1 MTKTAS
7 DKVDLWTALKNLA
20 VRLPAGRDGRRNRR
34 ALARRAAIVT
44 LAAIAALAMPTA
56 CSKAPQKAQ
65 FKDATI
71 TLYMDL
77 QSGKY
82 VPDSTQATVLKVTDQ
97 KQLEALLAFFPEM
110 DRGKESWRAAGWEA
124 GVEIK
129 FARPDGKTIRVSVS
143 SNDDL
148 TIWSEGHG
156 DWPVNGDLKA
166 FLLDLQKG
174 QAATQPAAQM
184 VLHIVSAAEWQRAR
198 QAGSYEPTS
207 LGSGDFV
214 HCSTPE
220 QIIRVANANFR
231 GKSGL
236 VLLCINPKRLKA
248 PVMYEN
254 LEGGTSLFPH
264 IYGPVN
270 LEAVVEVLDFAPQQ
284 DGTFLL
290 PAKLVAVPS
299 ASSGPAP
306 EAARR
311 PAAPWPA
318 TQPAQGPVQTDWS
331 APREGVQMRLRAAR
345 KTWRADE
352 IPALRWDVRNVGT
365 RKFLAVGDGQRL
377 AQLEVDGVW
386 HQWPTGLRSA
396 RLADMGAG
404 AWLEDQL
411 VTASPIWSQAK
422 PEDLEWRMDG
432 GGKIVLSGE
441 ESPPS
446 LQFKPGTYTIRLAAV
461 IQPSRVDT
469 GDGFRVVSEPMDITI
484 EALPAGQTASWPPGP
499 KLAQAVKKALY
510 RAEIPLTNT
519 PRPGQPEMKDW
530 IAGALAKAKQAAT
543 LAEKTP
549 LHASASRLADA
560 FVALQ
565 QAVDKDPAGAAK
577 EFSAAWTAY
586 GGLVDVLA
594 GITSPATQPAHHG
607 AGTPAGT
614 DKPARS
620 IDSRQATTAP
630 AITGAAAIQDV
641 IRMLDLPWQ
650 EKITDKAWDKAAA
663 SIRPVADEAIATIMM
678 EFNASRV
685 NAFLF
690 RHRAVMVLERLAT
703 PKAKAALIDIA
714 LGLTAADLPSLKQ
727 WAASSYVRTLADK
740 TEARVLLPSDDAGVL
755 NIALLAIQGIRLDRP
770 IMERLVA
777 VLSRADKEPHT
788 RLMLIRV
795 VGLVMAADPGSE
807 FAKEKV
813 DAILAAAG
821 LTPDMPDAGE
831 LPVILSGIRLTFAEI
846 HQGDCLNC
854 LSRMKNADAP
864 LREAVGRT
872 AGLSRDIAC
881 IALAMRGDASM
892 RPEMRRILQDDTAGL
907 LRKWAAEGLGPVGT
921 SQDVPLLK
929 RLAESDPLERE
940 AVHDVGPPD
949 MTGRKVYLVRE
960 AARLAIEL
968 LSKKPPA
975 TAPATVG
982 ASTQPAEMVIT
993 PGVGVGPVTLGMSRE
1008 EVIKHLGKPVKIEGE
1023 GGYGLN
1029 YISSMGLSVLVS
1041 PRKGVVSIS
1050 CWTSRVMYWLS
1061 ALGMKDFRGA
1071 TDKGIKMGAGRD
1083 EIVRAYGRADSESG
1097 GAPLYM
1103 DYRSEGIKF
1112 ILCSGKLA
1120 QIEVVE
1126 PDVFALIPSAA
1137 FSQPAATTQP
1147 ATQPATQPGG

>member
-1 MTKTAS
+1 MA
-7 DKVDLWTALKNLA
+7 VDLGPRQVSAFDALPMLLDVAGKGVVPLA
-20 VRLPAGRDGRRNRR
+20 AAGTLVPAIRKTSAAARQTVWLPAGLDGRRNRR

-110 DRGKESWRAAGWEA
+110 DRGKESWRAAGWQA

-207 LGSGDFV
+207 LGSGGFV

-220 QIIRVANANFR
+220 QIVSVANANFR

-270 LEAVVEVLDFAPQQ
+270 LEAVVEVLDFALQQ

-311 PAAPWPA
+311 PAAPRPA
-318 TQPAQGPVQTDWS
+318 TKPAQGPVQTDWS
-331 APREGVQMRLRAAR
+331 ELREGVQMRLRAAR

-352 IPALRWDVRNVGT
+352 IPALRWDARNVGT

-586 GGLVDVLA
+586 RDLVSVLA
-594 GITSPATQPAHHG
+594 GITSPTTQ
-607 AGTPAGT
+607 
-614 DKPARS
+614 
-620 IDSRQATTAP
+620 
-630 AITGAAAIQDV
+630 
-641 IRMLDLPWQ
+641 
-650 EKITDKAWDKAAA
+650 
-663 SIRPVADEAIATIMM
+663 
-678 EFNASRV
+678 
-685 NAFLF
+685 
-690 RHRAVMVLERLAT
+690 
-703 PKAKAALIDIA
+703 
-714 LGLTAADLPSLKQ
+714 
-727 WAASSYVRTLADK
+727 
-740 TEARVLLPSDDAGVL
+740 
-755 NIALLAIQGIRLDRP
+755 
-770 IMERLVA
+770 
-777 VLSRADKEPHT
+777 
-788 RLMLIRV
+788 
-795 VGLVMAADPGSE
+795 
-807 FAKEKV
+807 
-813 DAILAAAG
+813 
-821 LTPDMPDAGE
+821 
-831 LPVILSGIRLTFAEI
+831 
-846 HQGDCLNC
+846 
-854 LSRMKNADAP
+854 
-864 LREAVGRT
+864 
-872 AGLSRDIAC
+872 
-881 IALAMRGDASM
+881 
-892 RPEMRRILQDDTAGL
+892 
-907 LRKWAAEGLGPVGT
+907 
-921 SQDVPLLK
+921 
-929 RLAESDPLERE
+929 
-940 AVHDVGPPD
+940 
-949 MTGRKVYLVRE
+949 
-960 AARLAIEL
+960 
-968 LSKKPPA
+968 PA
-975 TAPATVG
+975 TAPAPDR

-993 PGVGVGPVTLGMSRE
+993 PGVGVGSIALGMSRE

-1071 TDKGIKMGAGRD
+1071 TDKGIRMGAGRD
-1083 EIVRAYGRADSESG
+1083 EILRAYGKADSESG

-1126 PDVFALIPSAA
+1126 PDVFALVPAAA

>member
-7 DKVDLWTALKNLA
+7 DKADLWTALKDLA
-20 VRLPAGRDGRRNRR
+20 VRLPAGRDGRRNCR

-82 VPDSTQATVLKVTDQ
+82 VPDSTRATVLKVTDQ

-207 LGSGDFV
+207 LGSGGFV

-220 QIIRVANANFR
+220 QIVSVANANFR

-311 PAAPWPA
+311 PAAPRPA
-318 TQPAQGPVQTDWS
+318 TKPAQGPVQTDWS
-331 APREGVQMRLRAAR
+331 ELREGVQMRLRAAR

-365 RKFLAVGDGQRL
+365 RKFLQVGDGQRL

-411 VTASPIWSQAK
+411 VTASPIWSRAT
-422 PEDLEWRMDG
+422 PEDLEWRRDG

-441 ESPPS
+441 EPPPS
-446 LQFKPGTYTIRLAAV
+446 LHLKPGAHTLHVAVV
-461 IQPSRVDT
+461 IQPSRADT

-484 EALPAGQTASWPPGP
+484 EALPAGQTASWPPGT
-499 KLAQAVKKALY
+499 KLAQAVKEALY
-510 RAEIPLTNT
+510 RAQIPLQNSL
-519 PRPGQPEMKDW
+519 RPWEPGMKDW

-543 LAEKTP
+543 LAEKKP

-560 FVALQ
+560 FAALQ

-577 EFSAAWTAY
+577 EFSAAGDAYRDLVGVFAGVTRPAPSGAGTQPAAEASATIATFAKLPPATQSATAP
-586 GGLVDVLA
+586 LA
-594 GITSPATQPAHHG
+594 GSRLAAPATQPAAQLVLQTRNIELMQKRDALLARADADIR
-607 AGTPAGT
+607 AGLLALAKEFPQIAQADGWKAVAGKSRAGEVNLGLYWKVEAYPKTASPRGDAFALTVILSLGRPAGT
-614 DKPARS
+614 QPAWLTLYGNLGLVGKAEAKAGDPKLDAALKTLVADAMAPLDELDKH
-620 IDSRQATTAP
+620 I
-630 AITGAAAIQDV
+630 GAATQSATPRASPPTSVPID
-641 IRMLDLPWQ
+641 P
-650 EKITDKAWDKAAA
+650 AAA
-663 SIRPVADEAIATIMM
+663 WEAKVGQTITLQGHAIRQKSGIIYLRPA
-678 EFNASRV
+678 
-685 NAFLF
+685 
-690 RHRAVMVLERLAT
+690 
-703 PKAKAALIDIA
+703 
-714 LGLTAADLPSLKQ
+714 
-727 WAASSYVRTLADK
+727 
-740 TEARVLLPSDDAGVL
+740 DDACPYWSVELEHVL
-755 NIALLAIQGIRLDRP
+755 
-770 IMERLVA
+770 
-777 VLSRADKEPHT
+777 
-788 RLMLIRV
+788 
-795 VGLVMAADPGSE
+795 
-807 FAKEKV
+807 
-813 DAILAAAG
+813 
-821 LTPDMPDAGE
+821 PD
-831 LPVILSGIRLTFAEI
+831 
-846 HQGDCLNC
+846 
-854 LSRMKNADAP
+854 
-864 LREAVGRT
+864 LRG
-872 AGLSRDIAC
+872 
-881 IALAMRGDASM
+881 
-892 RPEMRRILQDDTAGL
+892 
-907 LRKWAAEGLGPVGT
+907 
-921 SQDVPLLK
+921 
-929 RLAESDPLERE
+929 
-940 AVHDVGPPD
+940 
-949 MTGRKVYLVRE
+949 
-960 AARLAIEL
+960 
-968 LSKKPPA
+968 
-975 TAPATVG
+975 
-982 ASTQPAEMVIT
+982 
-993 PGVGVGPVTLGMSRE
+993 
-1008 EVIKHLGKPVKIEGE
+1008 
-1023 GGYGLN
+1023 
-1029 YISSMGLSVLVS
+1029 
-1041 PRKGVVSIS
+1041 
-1050 CWTSRVMYWLS
+1050 
-1061 ALGMKDFRGA
+1061 
-1071 TDKGIKMGAGRD
+1071 
-1083 EIVRAYGRADSESG
+1083 G
-1097 GAPLYM
+1097 GAPLPV
-1103 DYRSEGIKF
+1103 RVTGTLRLRKHT
-1112 ILCSGKLA
+1112 
-1120 QIEVVE
+1120 
-1126 PDVFALIPSAA
+1126 
-1137 FSQPAATTQP
+1137 FSQEEVEQYKRDLAEGKKQMQAGNREVGQIIRHYYIPDAVVTILP
-1147 ATQPATQPGG
+1147 VATQPAPQPATRPAGPSQAARAGAMNPATTRPAEKAADPKQVDELADAIARGRFDGRRARSHAACPFGKLRAGP

>member
-1 MTKTAS
+1 MTIYLEPWRRLAF
-7 DKVDLWTALKNLA
+7 DALPMLLDAAAKGIVLLA
-20 VRLPAGRDGRRNRR
+20 AAGAVVPAFRKRSAAARQTVWLPAGLDDRRNRR
-34 ALARRAAIVT
+34 TLARRGAIVT

-82 VPDSTQATVLKVTDQ
+82 VSDSKQATVLKVTDQ

-110 DRGKESWRAAGWEA
+110 DRGKEAWRAGGWET

-129 FARPDGKTIRVSVS
+129 FAKRDGKAISVAAPHE
-143 SNDDL
+143 L
-148 TIWSEGHG
+148 EVWSEGKG

-166 FLLDLQKG
+166 FLLKLQKE
-174 QAATQPAAQM
+174 QAATQPAPSASLGSAPDGPSTQPADTAKIGIPKHKWQAQ
-184 VLHIVSAAEWQRAR
+184 LVSNIRGEAIGDCIANLGNFDDRHLAE
-198 QAGSYEPTS
+198 TS
-207 LGSGDFV
+207 LGGILGAGPAGRSIVVTRLTRVRRLLEEGRRLPDTVIGPFRSAFKRALDQWPQARQEFITAFTQAEARGVGFTRGEPMAYDKIKTLSLAATYVLAELGDQESLPLMV
-214 HCSTPE
+214 HAFEMGVDPKRMLSPAEPAVTLFAMHQLILSYPQARLTP
-220 QIIRVANANFR
+220 QSRRIRDEYLAATKGVFPEPEKVIVTRWQADYSESDPR
-231 GKSGL
+231 V
-236 VLLCINPKRLKA
+236 VLLDPGKKVLRDQPTMEMRIY
-248 PVMYEN
+248 PVK
-254 LEGGTSLFPH
+254 
-264 IYGPVN
+264 
-270 LEAVVEVLDFAPQQ
+270 FA
-284 DGTFLL
+284 
-290 PAKLVAVPS
+290 
-299 ASSGPAP
+299 
-306 EAARR
+306 
-311 PAAPWPA
+311 
-318 TQPAQGPVQTDWS
+318 
-331 APREGVQMRLRAAR
+331 
-345 KTWRADE
+345 
-352 IPALRWDVRNVGT
+352 
-365 RKFLAVGDGQRL
+365 DGQRMTESMSRPTQRTMKL
-377 AQLEVDGVW
+377 FEQIKQFVQL
-386 HQWPTGLRSA
+386 S
-396 RLADMGAG
+396 
-404 AWLEDQL
+404 
-411 VTASPIWSQAK
+411 
-422 PEDLEWRMDG
+422 
-432 GGKIVLSGE
+432 
-441 ESPPS
+441 
-446 LQFKPGTYTIRLAAV
+446 
-461 IQPSRVDT
+461 
-469 GDGFRVVSEPMDITI
+469 
-484 EALPAGQTASWPPGP
+484 
-499 KLAQAVKKALY
+499 
-510 RAEIPLTNT
+510 
-519 PRPGQPEMKDW
+519 
-530 IAGALAKAKQAAT
+530 
-543 LAEKTP
+543 
-549 LHASASRLADA
+549 
-560 FVALQ
+560 
-565 QAVDKDPAGAAK
+565 
-577 EFSAAWTAY
+577 FSAGDPQT
-586 GGLVDVLA
+586 LP
-594 GITSPATQPAHHG
+594 PAPNG
-607 AGTPAGT
+607 AGTLAGT

-650 EKITDKAWDKAAA
+650 EKITDEAWDKAAA

-678 EFNASRV
+678 KFNASRV

-714 LGLTAADLPSLKQ
+714 LGLTGADLPSLKQ

-770 IMERLVA
+770 ITERLVA
-777 VLSRADKEPHT
+777 VLSRKDKDPYT

-821 LTPDMPDAGE
+821 RTPDMPDAGE

-881 IALAMRGDASM
+881 IALAMRGDVSM
-892 RPEMRRILQDDTAGL
+892 RPEMRRILEDDTAGL
-907 LRKWAAEGLGPVGT
+907 LRKWAADGLGHIGT

-929 RLAESDPLERE
+929 RVAESDPLERE
-940 AVHDVGPPD
+940 AVHDVGRIR
-949 MTGRKVYLVRE
+949 GLKVHPVRE
-960 AARLAIEL
+960 AARLAVEL

-975 TAPATVG
+975 TQPVPVG

-993 PGVGVGPVTLGMSRE
+993 PGVGVGPITLGMSRE
-1008 EVIKHLGKPVKIEGE
+1008 DVIKHLGKPVKIEGE

-1029 YISSMGLSVLVS
+1029 YISSMGLSVTVS

-1050 CWTSRVMYWLS
+1050 CWTSRVMYWLY

-1126 PDVFALIPSAA
+1126 PDVFALVPAAA
-1137 FSQPAATTQP
+1137 FSQPAATTHP